1 MQNFGPKMQFFGPKS
16 IFLPK
21 ASNFFVT
28 IMTGQQKDII
38 FVLTP
43 VSGDMTHSQS
53 TGILNGSFLV
63 NFYFPNL
70 DHQKLKKQH
79 FLESIFG
86 YYNDFLS
93 LLNLLVL
100 SLCVSSA

>member
-28 IMTGQQKDII
+28 IMTGQQKDNI

-43 VSGDMTHSQS
+43 LHGGPGPDF
-53 TGILNGSFLV
+53 GPKICIFLRYAYITPI
-63 NFYFPNL
+63 FLGRTDPTQW
-70 DHQKLKKQH
+70 DHK
-79 FLESIFG
+79 SPI
-86 YYNDFLS
+86 S
-93 LLNLLVL
+93 
-100 SLCVSSA
+100 

>member
-1 MQNFGPKMQFFGPKS
+1 MN
-16 IFLPK
+16 
-21 ASNFFVT
+21 
-28 IMTGQQKDII
+28 
-38 FVLTP
+38 VLKISGGGVISDLKNIVADFCNNLDTKGG
-43 VSGDMTHSQS
+43 VSGNMTHSQS